1 MASQGGLSLLEI
13 RKPSR
18 ITITITIT
26 ITVIASEHKPARQSG
41 FFVFSLA
48 VFFTRHG
55 AFSLT

>member
-18 ITITITIT
+18 ITITIT